1 MLLTRWCEVQ
11 FIFPFLL
18 SLASS
23 SSRSWSLFLDM
34 GVRYS
39 ANSTLSCCT
48 VSWTMYIVHTY
59 ERFSIF
65 CSPWQVCISQIFFR
79 CWLLSLSFSSFVF
92 FVTFQLLCSN
102 QKICLQFCPIKSPHH
117 EMPRKSLRVMHY
129 CKFLH
134 MRWIFEWFCKRISKV
149 IISFAL
155 ALMQLCIF
163 APKILWYDNL
173 PPFTVFKNHQKM
185 SHSSTY

>member
-1 MLLTRWCEVQ
+1 MIS
-11 FIFPFLL
+11 FFGHGG
-18 SLASS
+18 
-23 SSRSWSLFLDM
+23 SLFCQFDFVML
-34 GVRYS
+34 YS
-39 ANSTLSCCT
+39 I

-163 APKILWYDNL
+163 APKYYGMITIPLSQFL
-173 PPFTVFKNHQKM
+173 KITKKM
-185 SHSSTY
+185 SHSEINCKNETFVVIFKHCDDSFS

>member
-1 MLLTRWCEVQ
+1 MLELKQEGLGIFLTWMVLGLVFSITFTMLLTRWCEVQ

-48 VSWTMYIVHTY
+48 ASSLEPCTLYIHMKG
-59 ERFSIF
+59 FSIF

-134 MRWIFEWFCKRISKV
+134 MRQAVNLWV
-149 IISFAL
+149 ILQACF
-155 ALMQLCIF
+155 
-163 APKILWYDNL
+163 
-173 PPFTVFKNHQKM
+173 
-185 SHSSTY
+185 

>member
-1 MLLTRWCEVQ
+1 MMWST
-11 FIFPFLL
+11 IHL
-18 SLASS
+18 S
-23 SSRSWSLFLDM
+23 F
-34 GVRYS
+34 
-39 ANSTLSCCT
+39 STLSCFFFFSFMISFFGHGGSLFCQFDFVMLYSI

-117 EMPRKSLRVMHY
+117 EMPRKSLKSDAILQISSHAPSGESLSDFASV
-129 CKFLH
+129 FLKLSYH
-134 MRWIFEWFCKRISKV
+134 LLWHHQCN
-149 IISFAL
+149 FAFSRQNI
-155 ALMQLCIF
+155 MV
-163 APKILWYDNL
+163 W
-173 PPFTVFKNHQKM
+173 
-185 SHSSTY
+185 

>member
-1 MLLTRWCEVQ
+1 MAICRLHQGRHIWATDL
-11 FIFPFLL
+11 F
-18 SLASS
+18 
-23 SSRSWSLFLDM
+23 FLDM

-48 VSWTMYIVHTY
+48 ASSLEPCILYIHMKGSL
-59 ERFSIF
+59 FF

-117 EMPRKSLRVMHY
+117 EMPRKSLKSDALLQISSHAPSGESLSDFASV
-129 CKFLH
+129 FLKLSYH
-134 MRWIFEWFCKRISKV
+134 
-149 IISFAL
+149 L
-155 ALMQLCIF
+155 
-163 APKILWYDNL
+163 LW
-173 PPFTVFKNHQKM
+173 H
-185 SHSSTY
+185 